1 MALAMVAMLSL
12 TVVLAAIGC
21 AKKEESSTTTEAT
34 TPPVETPMDTMMTP
48 DTSMGHADT
57 TMH

>member
-21 AKKEESSTTTEAT
+21 AKKEESTTTEAT